1 MLLYSIISYQK
12 IFSKKLCSLRS
23 HSEVSLAPRHQLE
36 GDDGADRFRQ
46 SLKLAALKL
55 QSSGI
60 VGELIKKV
68 AKF

>member
-1 MLLYSIISYQK
+1 MYNYQEK
-12 IFSKKLCSLRS
+12 FCSLRS

-55 QSSGI
+55 QSSGT
-60 VGELIKKV
+60 VGELIEKK
-68 AKF
+68 